1 VICIPNS
8 EKRADL
14 KKGYIIIFILGIISL
29 LTGFV
34 LASVAGFIPSVSW
47 GDPGYEEYIDLIT
60 NLVTLSTLFLNLGL
74 GLFLTSTFVGAMT
87 DKRFSI
93 EVKRGMLIASV
104 LGIIALVIASGIG
117 IVSLV
122 LFNRLIFYFF

>member
-1 VICIPNS
+1 MICILNS
-8 EKRADL
+8 EKRAVF
-14 KKGYIIIFILGIISL
+14 KKGYVIIFILGIISL

-34 LASVAGFIPSVSW
+34 LASVVGFIPSVSW

-60 NLVTLSTLFLNLGL
+60 NLGTLSTLFLNLGL
-74 GLFLTSTFVGAMT
+74 GLFLISTFVGAMT

-104 LGIIALVIASGIG
+104 LGIIALVISNY
-117 IVSLV
+117 
-122 LFNRLIFYFF
+122 LFMYIIIY

>member
-1 VICIPNS
+1 MICIPNS
-8 EKRADL
+8 EKRAVF
-14 KKGYIIIFILGIISL
+14 KKGYVIIFILGIISL

-34 LASVAGFIPSVSW
+34 LTSLVGFIPKINH

-60 NLVTLSTLFLNLGL
+60 NLGTLSTLFLNLGL
-74 GLFLTSTFVGAMT
+74 GLFLISTFVGAMT

-104 LGIIALVIASGIG
+104 LGIIALLISNY
-117 IVSLV
+117 
-122 LFNRLIFYFF
+122 LFMYIIIF

>member
-1 VICIPNS
+1 MICIPNS
-8 EKRADL
+8 EKRAVL
-14 KKGYIIIFILGIISL
+14 KKGYVIIFILGVISL

-34 LASVAGFIPSVSW
+34 LTSVVGFIPKINH

-60 NLVTLSTLFLNLGL
+60 NLGTLSTLFLNLGL
-74 GLFLTSTFVGAMT
+74 GLFLISTFVGAMT

-104 LGIIALVIASGIG
+104 LGIIALLISNYLLIVIY
-117 IVSLV
+117 
-122 LFNRLIFYFF
+122 IF

>member
-1 VICIPNS
+1 MICIPNS
-8 EKRADL
+8 EKRAVL
-14 KKGYIIIFILGIISL
+14 KKGYVIIFILGVISL

-34 LASVAGFIPSVSW
+34 LTSVVGFIPKINH

-60 NLVTLSTLFLNLGL
+60 NLGTLSTFFLNLGL
-74 GLFLTSTFVGAMT
+74 GLFFISTFAGVMT

-104 LGIIALVIASGIG
+104 LGIIALLISNYLLIVIY
-117 IVSLV
+117 
-122 LFNRLIFYFF
+122 IF

>member
-1 VICIPNS
+1 MICIPNS
-8 EKRADL
+8 EKRAVL
-14 KKGYIIIFILGIISL
+14 KKGYVIIFILGVISL

-34 LASVAGFIPSVSW
+34 LTSVVGFIPKINH

-60 NLVTLSTLFLNLGL
+60 NLGTLSTLFLNLGL
-74 GLFLTSTFVGAMT
+74 GLFLISTFVGAMT

-104 LGIIALVIASGIG
+104 LGIIAL
-117 IVSLV
+117 
-122 LFNRLIFYFF
+122 LISNYLYLYILIL

>member
-8 EKRADL
+8 EKRAVL
-14 KKGYIIIFILGIISL
+14 KKGYVIIFILGVISL

-34 LASVAGFIPSVSW
+34 LTSVVGFIPKINH

-60 NLVTLSTLFLNLGL
+60 NLGNLSTLFLNLGL
-74 GLFLTSTFVGAMT
+74 GLFLISTFVGAMT

-104 LGIIALVIASGIG
+104 LGIIALLVSNYLYIVIY
-117 IVSLV
+117 
-122 LFNRLIFYFF
+122 IF